1 MFVKKTRRNLQRHYA
16 THLRYFIERQSM
28 LMVKI
33 FISVKCSVQN
43 SLNNFHSITGMLEKI
58 FPNFIIDQ
66 SFILRKPL
74 FIELFLVNQLR
85 AVKIIINKLLLHI
98 INMKTQVSI
107 KKCLFR
113 VSSLTLLFNLSSSF
127 LCLVC
132 ISWWNGGIQR
142 TAWRLTCDFN
152 NYLLS
157 PLCL

>member
-1 MFVKKTRRNLQRHYA
+1 
-16 THLRYFIERQSM
+16 M

-66 SFILRKPL
+66 LFILRKPL

-107 KKCLFR
+107 KKMSI
-113 VSSLTLLFNLSSSF
+113 SSLESDII
-127 LCLVC
+127 V
-132 ISWWNGGIQR
+132 
-142 TAWRLTCDFN
+142 
-152 NYLLS
+152 
-157 PLCL
+157 